1 MLFRSQIVGDDIQDE
16 FDQEEM
22 REFVKTG
29 KDTYAVNGAI
39 TLFDLAD
46 YLPEMDLDCP
56 GVTTLGGYVISRMGY
71 IPEEGEELRIG
82 RYRAVVTGSDGRRIT
97 QILLA
102 RLPEEQE
109 EE

>member
-1 MLFRSQIVGDDIQDE
+1 MSGR
-16 FDQEEM
+16 
-22 REFVKTG
+22 
-29 KDTYAVNGAI
+29 
-39 TLFDLAD
+39 
-46 YLPEMDLDCP
+46 
-56 GVTTLGGYVISRMGY
+56 YVISRMGY

>member
-1 MLFRSQIVGDDIQDE
+1 
-16 FDQEEM
+16 M

-29 KDTYAVNGAI
+29 KDTYAVNGAV

-56 GVTTLGGYVISRMGY
+56 GVTTLGGYVISRLGY
-71 IPEEGEELRIG
+71 IPEEGEELKIG

-97 QILLA
+97 QILLT

>member
-1 MLFRSQIVGDDIQDE
+1 MMCWNRLWGDDIQDE

-46 YLPEMDLDCP
+46 YLPEMDLIVRALLRWA
-56 GVTTLGGYVISRMGY
+56 VT
-71 IPEEGEELRIG
+71 
-82 RYRAVVTGSDGRRIT
+82 
-97 QILLA
+97 
-102 RLPEEQE
+102 
-109 EE
+109 